1 MSSEPTPAEAWEAR
15 YAEKS
20 QIWSGKPNVAL
31 TDVVKDFTPGRA
43 LELAC
48 GEGADAIWLAEQGWI
63 VHAVDISPTAIQ
75 RGRVQAEKVGVD
87 KSISFEV
94 ADLTDWVANGEF
106 DLVTAIFLHSKS
118 ELNRNQILK
127 NALGALAPGGA
138 LLIVGHAEF
147 PPWGKAKH
155 QENEH
160 DHEPLPTN
168 AEVIEQLDLTDSFAV
183 ELNENRTRF
192 ATGPEG
198 QVGEL
203 TDGIVLIRRV
213 GN

>member
-1 MSSEPTPAEAWEAR
+1 MTSEPTPAEAWEAR

-20 QIWSGKPNVAL
+20 QIWSGRPNVAL
-31 TDVVKDFTPGRA
+31 TETVKDLTPGNA

-87 KSISFEV
+87 KSISWEV

-106 DLVTAIFLHSKS
+106 DLISAIFMHSRS
-118 ELNRNQILK
+118 ELKRNRILK
-127 NALGALAPGGA
+127 NALAALSPGGA

-147 PPWGKAKH
+147 PFWANTAEH
-155 QENEH
+155 EH

-168 AEVIEQLDLTDSFAV
+168 AEVIAQLELTDSYAV
-183 ELNENRTRF
+183 EINESRSRIATAPDGRT
-192 ATGPEG
+192 
-198 QVGEL
+198 GEL
-203 TDGIVLIRRV
+203 IDGILLIRRL
-213 GN
+213 NN